1 MQTTITRE
9 EAFHRLTDVLR
20 CKWTL
25 AILDAITRGV
35 VRPGQMERELEGL
48 TAKVL
53 YERVRK
59 LERYGLI
66 ERDVYD
72 EVPPRTEYR
81 LTQRGEELVRLLA
94 DLRAFAG
101 LWEA

>member
-1 MQTTITRE
+1 MDHIDRA

-20 CKWTL
+20 CKWTV
-25 AILDAITRGV
+25 AILDGVARGWN
-35 VRPGQMERELEGL
+35 RPSVLERKFDGL

-53 YERVRK
+53 NERVAK

-66 ERDVYD
+66 VREQFD

-81 LTQRGEELVRLLA
+81 LTPRGEQLVRLLA
-94 DLRAFAG
+94 DLRQFAEG
-101 LWEA
+101 WAQE